1 MNIDRIIYNA
11 ICADADLMEAIGDR
25 VKSTCFEVSPDE
37 KDNTQTPYIIVT
49 DDGFRMQP
57 GSKDCVWE
65 GTEDQWQATAIVSA
79 NSPIEV
85 QQLIKSV
92 RRAVENYVV
101 TLYQA
106 GGKTPT
112 LESLQASQLA
122 WDWTKPCYYQELTY
136 TVTQPA
142 ENEQEN

>member
-11 ICADADLMEAIGDR
+11 ICADTDLMAAIGER

-37 KDNTQTPYIIVT
+37 QDNTPLPYLIVT

-57 GSKDCVWE
+57 SNKDCVWE
-65 GTEDQWQATAIVSA
+65 GDEDQWQATAIVSD

-92 RRAVENYVV
+92 RRAVETYVV
-101 TLYQA
+101 ALYQS
-106 GGKTPT
+106 GEQTPT
-112 LESLQASQLA
+112 LGSLQASQLA
-122 WDWTKPCYYQELTY
+122 WVWTKPCYYQELSY
-136 TVTQPA
+136 NVTQPA
-142 ENEQEN
+142 DNE

>member
-11 ICADADLMEAIGDR
+11 IYADADLMAAIGAR

-37 KDNTQTPYIIVT
+37 KDNTPLPNIIVT

-57 GSKDCVWE
+57 DNKDCVWE

-101 TLYQA
+101 ALYQA
-106 GGKTPT
+106 GEQTPT
-112 LESLQASQLA
+112 LKSLQASQLA
-122 WDWTKPCYYQELTY
+122 WDWTKPCYYKELTY
-136 TVTQPA
+136 TVTQTA
-142 ENEQEN
+142 DNE

>member
-11 ICADADLMEAIGDR
+11 ICADADLMEAIGTR

-37 KDNTQTPYIIVT
+37 QDNTPLPYIIVT

-57 GSKDCVWE
+57 NNKDCVWE
-65 GTEDQWQATAIVSA
+65 GTEDQWQATVIVSA
-79 NSPIEV
+79 DSPNEV

-101 TLYQA
+101 ALYQA
-106 GGKTPT
+106 GEQIPT

-136 TVTQPA
+136 TVNQTA
-142 ENEQEN
+142 DNE

>member
-11 ICADADLMEAIGDR
+11 ICADADLMEAIGTR

-37 KDNTQTPYIIVT
+37 QDNTPLPYIIVT

-57 GSKDCVWE
+57 NNKDCVWE
-65 GTEDQWQATAIVSA
+65 GTEDQWQATVIVSA
-79 NSPIEV
+79 DSPNEV

-101 TLYQA
+101 ALYQA
-106 GGKTPT
+106 GNQTPT

-122 WDWTKPCYYQELTY
+122 WDWTKPCYYQELSY
-136 TVTQPA
+136 NVTQTA
-142 ENEQEN
+142 DNE

>member
-11 ICADADLMEAIGDR
+11 ICADAELMTTIGER

-37 KDNTQTPYIIVT
+37 KDNTPVPYIIVT

-57 GSKDCVWE
+57 DNKDCVWE

-79 NSPIEV
+79 TSPIEV
-85 QQLIKSV
+85 QQLIAAV

-101 TLYQA
+101 GLYQA
-106 GGKTPT
+106 GEQTPK
-112 LESLQASQLA
+112 LVSLQASQLA
-122 WDWTKPCYYQELTY
+122 WDWTKPCYYQELSY
-136 TVTQPA
+136 NVTQPA
-142 ENEQEN
+142 DNE